1 IVGALEHNA
10 DLFDGT
16 TIERW
21 IGHFTCLLEGALAE
35 PSRRLSQLPLLGAAE
50 WAQLLVEWNDTRP
63 ASAAASPLRLF
74 TEQVRVRPEAPAVAA
89 GEVVLTYAELDRQ
102 SDLQACR
109 LRAQGVGP
117 EVLVGVA
124 IERSPALVVAIL
136 AVLKAGGA
144 WLPLDPGSPR
154 DRFAHIVGDAGVQ
167 VLLTSLEDPAGEA
180 PELTPAEALPE
191 SLAYVIYTSGSTG
204 RPKGVELCHGGLANL
219 VDWHLR
225 SYGLAVAG
233 REALAAQMPVG
244 LANLVDWHLR
254 SYGLAAG
261 DRATQIANPAF
272 DASVWEIWP
281 VLAAGACLCI
291 PGDEER
297 AAPARLL
304 AWLEAREVTHAFLPT
319 PLAEALLQE
328 EIPSG
333 LALRWLLT
341 GGDKLHRAPEPDLP
355 FHLVNHYGPTESTV
369 VATAAPVPAGLA
381 APPSIGRPIAA
392 TRVSVV
398 DADLRPAPLGAAGE
412 LCIGGA
418 GLARGYRLRPG
429 LTAERFVP
437 DPWSAE
443 PGSRLYRSGDLVRW
457 SAAGDLEFLGRI
469 DHQVKIRGFRIELGE
484 IEAALVEQPGVRE
497 AVVTVREEAPGE
509 RLLAAYVVPQDRE
522 TLSVAGLREALRQRL
537 PEPMV
542 PTAWVFLAELPL
554 TPNGK
559 VDRKALPAPEAME
572 EADAFVAPRT
582 PTEEIVAAVY
592 AGVLGLERVGAA
604 G

>member
-225 SYGLAVAG
+225 SYGLA
-233 REALAAQMPVG
+233 
-244 LANLVDWHLR
+244 
-254 SYGLAAG
+254 AG

-328 EIPSG
+328 EIPPG

-341 GGDKLHRAPEPDLP
+341 GGDKLHRAPERDLP
-355 FHLVNHYGPTESTV
+355 FRLVNHYGPTESTV
-369 VATAAPVPAGLA
+369 VTTASPVPAGLA
-381 APPSIGRPIAA
+381 IAPSIGRPIAA
-392 TRVSVV
+392 TRVYVV

-412 LCIGGA
+412 LCIAGA

-429 LTAERFVP
+429 LTAGKFVP

-497 AVVTVREEAPGE
+497 AVVTVREEGPGK

-554 TPNGK
+554 TRNGK
-559 VDRKALPAPEAME
+559 VDRRALPAPDRE
-572 EADAFVAPRT
+572 EGIAFVAP
-582 PTEEIVAAVY
+582 
-592 AGVLGLERVGAA
+592 
-604 G
+604 

>member
-89 GEVVLTYAELDRQ
+89 GEVVLTYAELDRL
-102 SDLQACR
+102 SDLQSRR

-136 AVLKAGGA
+136 AILKAGGA

-154 DRFAHIVGDAGVQ
+154 DRFDHIVGDAGVQ
-167 VLLTSLEDPAGEA
+167 VLLTGRDDADLTEDA
-180 PELTPAEALPE
+180 PELTQVEVFPE

-204 RPKGVELCHGGLANL
+204 RPKGVELSHAGLANL

-225 SYGLAVAG
+225 TYDLSAWD
-233 REALAAQMPVG
+233 RAAQV
-244 LANLVDWHLR
+244 
-254 SYGLAAG
+254 
-261 DRATQIANPAF
+261 ANPAF

-304 AWLEAREVTHAFLPT
+304 TWLEAREVTHAFLPT
-319 PLAEALLQE
+319 PLAEALLQ
-328 EIPSG
+328 
-333 LALRWLLT
+333 
-341 GGDKLHRAPEPDLP
+341 
-355 FHLVNHYGPTESTV
+355 
-369 VATAAPVPAGLA
+369 
-381 APPSIGRPIAA
+381 
-392 TRVSVV
+392 
-398 DADLRPAPLGAAGE
+398 
-412 LCIGGA
+412 
-418 GLARGYRLRPG
+418 
-429 LTAERFVP
+429 
-437 DPWSAE
+437 
-443 PGSRLYRSGDLVRW
+443 
-457 SAAGDLEFLGRI
+457 
-469 DHQVKIRGFRIELGE
+469 
-484 IEAALVEQPGVRE
+484 
-497 AVVTVREEAPGE
+497 
-509 RLLAAYVVPQDRE
+509 
-522 TLSVAGLREALRQRL
+522 
-537 PEPMV
+537 
-542 PTAWVFLAELPL
+542 
-554 TPNGK
+554 
-559 VDRKALPAPEAME
+559 
-572 EADAFVAPRT
+572 
-582 PTEEIVAAVY
+582 
-592 AGVLGLERVGAA
+592 
-604 G
+604 